1 MKKTEILALI
11 LFLHG
16 LILMMSGCSERDA
29 QKWKD
34 PALATDD
41 DMQQLK
47 KDVAEV
53 NRKLDLLLNK

>member
-1 MKKTEILALI
+1 MKKKIW
-11 LFLHG
+11 FL
-16 LILMMSGCSERDA
+16 LVFCVVSLGCSKRDI
-29 QKWKD
+29 QKWDD
-34 PALATDD
+34 PALATDN

>member
-1 MKKTEILALI
+1 MLVFCVVSL
-11 LFLHG
+11 
-16 LILMMSGCSERDA
+16 GCSKRDV
-29 QKWKD
+29 QKWDD